1 VCEYKG
7 LRGGLCDLIPRSLL
21 VFRFYLN
28 SEEKSL
34 VDVGIVLPNHVN
46 SCVFSFSRYRFSFH
60 YLVCVFIPLRVKSQQ
75 VVSERRILCRSVY
88 SP

>member
-1 VCEYKG
+1 MCEYKG

-28 SEEKSL
+28 SEERSL

-46 SCVFSFSRYRFSFH
+46 SCVFSFPCYRFFFP
-60 YLVCVFIPLRVKSQQ
+60 LFGVCFYSVARKIPTSGIRA
-75 VVSERRILCRSVY
+75 
-88 SP
+88 